1 MPRRKLRE
9 SLTARIFGITAAML
23 LAAGAVTF
31 ALIAWATPLTY
42 TAVVTDDLQREVDR
56 LVDQLS
62 QANFEDC
69 GPILDEFFLDA
80 HADAL
85 LVGADGRIADVNSD
99 LVIKSVYDE
108 SVAISIRS
116 DGETDLDSEAMTSM
130 TFAQDALFAQ
140 VQFADRDEPYSLYVT
155 PHVQAENLAVRA
167 LGKMAPWLLLLLLL
181 FSLLCALVYSR
192 CITRPILRLSG
203 IAGRMADLDFHWRC
217 GERRRDEIGDLGR
230 SLDQMAQRLSAALQE
245 LESANESLRGEMER
259 ERERERQRTAFFSA
273 ASHELKTPLTILQGQ
288 LTGMLEGVGVYR
300 DREKYLGRAL
310 QVAGRMEALVREMLA
325 LSRAEAEDAPQEVVD
340 LSALAARQIRQDAGL
355 WEQRGQ
361 RMAAELAPGVLVRAV
376 PALLQRVVDSLL
388 SNAALYAPEGGAAAR
403 LVRQARG
410 RPGPGRGER
419 WQPHRAGR
427 AAPPLRA
434 LFPRGGVPKPCDGRQ
449 RPGALPRGADSPA
462 ARRLLRG
469 REHGLRRPGDG
480 PLPGRGRGGR
490 AGSIKSPCGLHLRST
505 GRRYS
510 FFAIRCKKG

>member
-85 LVGADGRIADVNSD
+85 LVGSDGRIADVNSD

-116 DGETDLDSEAMTSM
+116 DGEADLDAEAVASM

-181 FSLLCALVYSR
+181 FSLLCALAYSR

-273 ASHELKTPLTILQGQ
+273 A
-288 LTGMLEGVGVYR
+288 
-300 DREKYLGRAL
+300 
-310 QVAGRMEALVREMLA
+310 
-325 LSRAEAEDAPQEVVD
+325 
-340 LSALAARQIRQDAGL
+340 
-355 WEQRGQ
+355 
-361 RMAAELAPGVLVRAV
+361 
-376 PALLQRVVDSLL
+376 
-388 SNAALYAPEGGAAAR
+388 
-403 LVRQARG
+403 
-410 RPGPGRGER
+410 
-419 WQPHRAGR
+419 
-427 AAPPLRA
+427 
-434 LFPRGGVPKPCDGRQ
+434 
-449 RPGALPRGADSPA
+449 
-462 ARRLLRG
+462 
-469 REHGLRRPGDG
+469 
-480 PLPGRGRGGR
+480 
-490 AGSIKSPCGLHLRST
+490 
-505 GRRYS
+505 
-510 FFAIRCKKG
+510 

>member
-116 DGETDLDSEAMTSM
+116 DGEADLDSEAMTSM

-140 VQFADRDEPYSLYVT
+140 VQFADRDEPYSLYIT

-167 LGKMAPWLLLLLLL
+167 LGKMAPL
-181 FSLLCALVYSR
+181 SL
-192 CITRPILRLSG
+192 IHI
-203 IAGRMADLDFHWRC
+203 
-217 GERRRDEIGDLGR
+217 
-230 SLDQMAQRLSAALQE
+230 
-245 LESANESLRGEMER
+245 
-259 ERERERQRTAFFSA
+259 
-273 ASHELKTPLTILQGQ
+273 
-288 LTGMLEGVGVYR
+288 
-300 DREKYLGRAL
+300 
-310 QVAGRMEALVREMLA
+310 
-325 LSRAEAEDAPQEVVD
+325 
-340 LSALAARQIRQDAGL
+340 
-355 WEQRGQ
+355 
-361 RMAAELAPGVLVRAV
+361 
-376 PALLQRVVDSLL
+376 
-388 SNAALYAPEGGAAAR
+388 
-403 LVRQARG
+403 
-410 RPGPGRGER
+410 
-419 WQPHRAGR
+419 
-427 AAPPLRA
+427 
-434 LFPRGGVPKPCDGRQ
+434 
-449 RPGALPRGADSPA
+449 
-462 ARRLLRG
+462 
-469 REHGLRRPGDG
+469 
-480 PLPGRGRGGR
+480 
-490 AGSIKSPCGLHLRST
+490 
-505 GRRYS
+505 
-510 FFAIRCKKG
+510 

>member
-116 DGETDLDSEAMTSM
+116 DGEADLDSEAVAFM

-310 QVAGRMEALVREMLA
+310 QVAGRMEALVREMLV

-340 LSALAARQIRQDAGL
+340 LSALAARQICQDAGL

-388 SNAALYAPEGGAAAR
+388 SNAALYAPEGAQLRVWCGRLEGAPA
-403 LVRQARG
+403 LVV
-410 RPGPGRGER
+410 EN
-419 WQPHRAGR
+419 
-427 AAPPLRA
+427 
-434 LFPRGGVPKPCDGRQ
+434 DGSRIGQ
-449 RPGALPRGADSPA
+449 DALPHLFEPFFREEGSRNRATGGSGLGLYLVERILRQHGASCAVENTASGVRATVRFPA
-462 ARRLLRG
+462 A
-469 REHGLRRPGDG
+469 DG
-480 PLPGRGRGGR
+480 
-490 AGSIKSPCGLHLRST
+490 AGASAP
-505 GRRYS
+505 
-510 FFAIRCKKG
+510 